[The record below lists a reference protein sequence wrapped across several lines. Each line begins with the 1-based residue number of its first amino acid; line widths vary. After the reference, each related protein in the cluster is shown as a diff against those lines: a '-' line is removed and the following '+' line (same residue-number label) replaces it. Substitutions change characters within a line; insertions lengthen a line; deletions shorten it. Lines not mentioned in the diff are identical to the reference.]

1 MAHVR
6 NLVHRHPF
14 IFTGLVLVA
23 LIVGSVV
30 SFAGGMALRGD
41 RAGEALGGFLARLL
55 VSGLFLLLILRLHWL
70 TLIGFTKTGRLRSWM
85 LVLATL
91 VYSVFC
97 GNYSLFGDF
106 DIIFQPSVLAGLITL
121 KSLSIG
127 LLEETVFR
135 GIILFTLITHWG
147 RSLRALTKSVI
158 LSSLLFGSVHLLNI
172 AAGKPPVDTAM
183 QVLNSSLAGIFY
195 AALVLWVGSIW
206 PAIFF
211 HGMVDAFPNIRIL
224 TIQNF
229 QETLVGT
236 LILGLLQIPLLI
248 LGLYLIA
255 NSVNYPRLESRRSG
269 AD

>member
-6 NLVHRHPF
+6 NFVHRHPF
-14 IFTGLVLVA
+14 IFIGLVVVA
-23 LIVGSVV
+23 LIVGSVA
-30 SFAGGMALRGD
+30 SFAGGMALQGD
-41 RAGEALGGFLARLL
+41 RAGEALGEFLARVL

-70 TLIGFTKTGRLRSWM
+70 ALIGFTKKGRLRSWM
-85 LVLATL
+85 LVLAAL
-91 VYSVFC
+91 VYSVFS
-97 GNYSLFGDF
+97 GSYSLFGDF
-106 DIIFQPSVLAGLITL
+106 DISFQPPVLSGLITL

-135 GIILFTLITHWG
+135 GIILFTLIDHWG

-172 AAGKPPVDTAM
+172 AAGKPLVDTAM

-211 HGMVDAFPNIRIL
+211 HGMVNAFPNIRIL

-229 QETLVGT
+229 QETLAGT
-236 LILGLLQIPLLI
+236 LILALLQIPLLI

-255 NSVNYPRLESRRSG
+255 KSANNPPLESPRSG